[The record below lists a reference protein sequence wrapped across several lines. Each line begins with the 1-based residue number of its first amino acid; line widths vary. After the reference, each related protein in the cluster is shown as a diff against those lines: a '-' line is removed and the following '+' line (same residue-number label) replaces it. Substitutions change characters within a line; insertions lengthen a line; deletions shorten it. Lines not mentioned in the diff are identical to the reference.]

1 MNNNLIR
8 KVFLFVIT
16 IITLNSCVLDKNIL
30 YFQESSQEKNKES
43 SNNYNPIFK
52 VDDLLSITVS
62 SLDLEAAIPF
72 NLPSTGVTPGNA
84 GYTSGAPSTMG
95 YLVDKDGNIDF
106 PILGKIKIAGLNRE
120 TVNTELKEKLKDYLK
135 EPIVNIKIQNFK
147 ITVLGEVAR
156 PGTFYIP
163 NERVTIFEAIGI
175 AGDLNITGIRN
186 NVLVIR
192 EIGNEKVKY
201 RVDLTSDKILKS
213 PVYYLNQNDLVYI
226 SPNRTKINSSAVN
239 PSNASLILS
248 SVSLII
254 TTLFL
259 ITK

>member
-1 MNNNLIR
+1 MINNLIR

-16 IITLNSCVLDKNIL
+16 LITLNSCVLNNKIL
-30 YFQESSQEKNKES
+30 YFQESTQEKVKSTN
-43 SNNYNPIFK
+43 NNYCPIFK
-52 VDDLLSITVS
+52 VDDFLSITVS

-72 NLPSTGVTPGNA
+72 NLPTAGNTPGNA
-84 GYTSGAPSTMG
+84 GYTSGAPSSSG
-95 YLVDKDGNIDF
+95 YLVDKEGNIDF
-106 PILGKIKIAGLNRE
+106 PVLGKIKIAGLNRE
-120 TVNTELKEKLKDYLK
+120 TVTSELKDKLKDYLK

-175 AGDLNITGIRN
+175 AGDLNITGVRD
-186 NVLVIR
+186 NVLVVR

-201 RVDLTSDKILKS
+201 RVDLTSDKILES

-226 SPNRTKINSSAVN
+226 TPNRTKINSSAVN